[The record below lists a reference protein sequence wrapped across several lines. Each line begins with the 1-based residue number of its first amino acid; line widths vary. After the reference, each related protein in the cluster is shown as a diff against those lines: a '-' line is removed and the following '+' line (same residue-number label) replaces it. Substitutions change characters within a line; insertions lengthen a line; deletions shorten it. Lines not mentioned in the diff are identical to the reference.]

1 MIMTGVSKSTTKN
14 FVEETINRYIN
25 TEIEIKKKYEN
36 SDSRCF
42 IEDSMELRIQLLK
55 RLKNDLMLDSDV
67 IWGEEDNR
75 EKINSINDV
84 LKEYHGGGYKTG
96 FESSTVDT
104 LFKIQKIVME
114 E

>member
-1 MIMTGVSKSTTKN
+1 MTGVSKSTTKS

-84 LKEYHGGGYKTG
+84 LKEYHSGGYKTG
-96 FESSTVDT
+96 FESFTVDT
-104 LFKIQKIVME
+104 LFKIQKIVRE